1 MVRIVESPPA
11 LIISSQCSQFCADPL
26 SNFTSEERSGGMSDF
41 VLSELFRFNEPI
53 LARPF
58 FHQRGVLEFVQE

>member
-1 MVRIVESPPA
+1 MSMNKTCPI
-11 LIISSQCSQFCADPL
+11 

-53 LARPF
+53 LARHF
-58 FHQRGVLEFVQE
+58 FHQQGVPEFVQE